1 MRTDLIPHLNMNTRP
16 TYTRNYVSSR
26 IDGGPRL
33 VLGTSGLGGV
43 WGPVNEDDSVNA
55 ILSALENRVSSIDTA
70 PSYAN
75 AEAIVG
81 KALKQWKGVRPHLS
95 TKVGRLKAY
104 DAHTTQTDY
113 TDGGIR
119 RSLEQSLETLGVD
132 FIDLLFLHEPHLVPK
147 EEIPRI
153 LSRLLHYQNK
163 GLICKIGIGGNM
175 PAYFRPFMGKG
186 KFEAVSGFLRMNAC
200 NLDAFHDDTHFFS
213 ESSITYY
220 NASVL
225 HFGLLGDKFSHYRN
239 NFERERDWLK
249 ESDIKAAERV
259 EEISRRC
266 ATSLSTLAF
275 RYAISIEEADKIV
288 IGATKMIELKE
299 LLQAWKMGPLPLEI
313 FEEITSAI
321 AECAFVPS
329 T

>member
-1 MRTDLIPHLNMNTRP
+1 MKAKP
-16 TYTRNYVSSR
+16 TYAKNYISSR
-26 IDGGPRL
+26 ADGGPRL

-43 WGPVNEDDSVNA
+43 WGPVNEDDSVKA
-55 ILSALENRVSSIDTA
+55 ILMALENRIFSIDTA

-81 KALKQWKGVRPHLS
+81 RALKHWKGVRPLLS

-113 TDGGIR
+113 TDDGIR

-163 GLICKIGIGGNM
+163 GLICKIGVGGNM

-186 KFEAVSGFLRMNAC
+186 KFEVVSGFLRMNAC
-200 NLDAFHDDTHFFS
+200 NLDAFHEDTHFF
-213 ESSITYY
+213 
-220 NASVL
+220 
-225 HFGLLGDKFSHYRN
+225 
-239 NFERERDWLK
+239 
-249 ESDIKAAERV
+249 
-259 EEISRRC
+259 
-266 ATSLSTLAF
+266 
-275 RYAISIEEADKIV
+275 
-288 IGATKMIELKE
+288 
-299 LLQAWKMGPLPLEI
+299 
-313 FEEITSAI
+313 
-321 AECAFVPS
+321 
-329 T
+329 